1 MRMSRWAQLT
11 VEAELLELR
20 LRARHDGGELD
31 PDYIRFLLEEN
42 RHLSEQAIRQAF
54 AEGLAD
60 RATGMRCICRQC
72 ELDVHRIQRHEEL
85 RHDYGRRRWAE
96 LRAAGMDE
104 YEIQHRIDIEIAN
117 GAALRGATHN

>member
-1 MRMSRWAQLT
+1 MRMSRWAQQQ
-11 VEAELLELR
+11 VEADLLELR

-31 PDYIRFLLEEN
+31 ADYIRFLLEEN
-42 RHLSEQAIRQAF
+42 RHLSEQAIRQTF

-60 RATGMRCICRQC
+60 RATGMRCMCTKCAIDQ
-72 ELDVHRIQRHEEL
+72 ERILQHEYM
-85 RHDYGRRRWAE
+85 RHDYGRRRWQE

-104 YEIQHRIDIEIAN
+104 FEIGHRVEIEIAN